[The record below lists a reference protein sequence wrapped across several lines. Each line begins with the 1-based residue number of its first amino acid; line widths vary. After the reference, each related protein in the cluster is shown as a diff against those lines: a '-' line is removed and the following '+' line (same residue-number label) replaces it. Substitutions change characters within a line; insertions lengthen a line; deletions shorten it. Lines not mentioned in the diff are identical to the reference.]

1 MLRQLLLIL
10 SALAFLFT
18 SCNKKGGKSGLL
30 VPKDAAIVVHINSA
44 SLSSKLSWDEIRQTN
59 WFKEMSKDGTDSLSR
74 QLLADPASSGID
86 TKKDFVF
93 YLKKHGQGGYLV
105 FEGSL
110 ANVAAYEKLL
120 MQMN

>member
-1 MLRQLLLIL
+1 MTRQLLLIL
-10 SALAFLFT
+10 SAFAFLFT
-18 SCNKKGGKSGLL
+18 SCGKKGGSSGLL

-44 SLSSKLSWDEIRQTN
+44 SLSSKLSWDDIKQTG
-59 WFKEMSKDGTDSLSR
+59 WFKEILKTETDTLGLK
-74 QLLADPASSGID
+74 LLGDPTSSGVD

-110 ANVAAYEKLL
+110 ADAAAH
-120 MQMN
+120 